1 MPISKSSGINQVYFN
16 GEYMP
21 MSQVSISPLDRGFLF
36 GDSIYE
42 AIPVYSGKPLA
53 MELHLERL
61 LQGLELVGIE
71 TFQDKTEWEAI
82 IQPLLDSKEAAQLI
96 YMQVSRGVDHT
107 RRHRFPLSLEQP
119 TILIF
124 AIPFQP
130 MMNVTYEGC
139 QAHLQTDLRWQCCNI
154 KSASLMGNVMAYRQ
168 LWLDGV
174 ANDEALLVRGDYV
187 VEAPSSNLFIVQ
199 AGQVITPRLNNILE
213 GVTRNLVLQLARELN
228 IPCVERL
235 ISQQELLSADEVWV
249 TNSMEELK
257 PIVKIDNHTI
267 GNGKTGAIWKQLL
280 EAYQTLKR

>member
-1 MPISKSSGINQVYFN
+1 MSISQSSAINQVYFN

-42 AIPVYSGKPLA
+42 AIPVYAGKPLA

-71 TFQDKTEWEAI
+71 TFQDKTEWETI

-130 MMNVTYEGC
+130 MMNIAYEGC
-139 QAHLQTDLRWQCCNI
+139 QAHLQTDLRWQRCNI
-154 KSASLMGNVMAYRQ
+154 KSASLMGNIMAYRQ

-199 AGQVITPRLNNILE
+199 AGQVITPPLNNILE

-228 IPCVERL
+228 IPCVEHP

-257 PIVKIDNHTI
+257 PIVKIDNHVI
-267 GNGKTGAIWKQLL
+267 GHGKTGAIWKQLL